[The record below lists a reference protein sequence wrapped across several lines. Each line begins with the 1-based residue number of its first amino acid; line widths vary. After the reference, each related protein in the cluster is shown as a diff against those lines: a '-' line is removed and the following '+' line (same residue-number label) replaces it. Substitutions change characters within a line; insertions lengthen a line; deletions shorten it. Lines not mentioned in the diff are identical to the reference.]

1 MSKTSQRVQPRRSDS
16 TGTEF
21 SKDASL
27 LQPHANGEFSTMK
40 MDSPSAVSISRTH
53 GKTQGGIAADSVI
66 MSAKNLTK
74 TYRTGKVQVP
84 VLKGVDFVAERNRL
98 TAIIGQSGSGK
109 STLLHLLGT
118 LDQPDGGEV
127 YFDGRRI
134 DNLPRRQRDQFRNQT
149 LGMIF
154 QFYHLLPELTTLEN
168 VMVPSLIGHGMFKYF
183 SVRRKLRD
191 RAAELL
197 DWVGLGHRLK
207 HRPNELSGGEMQR
220 TAIARAL
227 MAEPRILLADEPTGN
242 LDPETGH
249 GILELLKKLNQQQQM
264 TIIMVTHDEAIA
276 RSADCC
282 IRLLSG
288 KVQQVHQQAA

>member
-1 MSKTSQRVQPRRSDS
+1 MSNPMTRMQPRRSES
-16 TGTEF
+16 RQLE
-21 SKDASL
+21 SS
-27 LQPHANGEFSTMK
+27 S
-40 MDSPSAVSISRTH
+40 SISVSSHSQQSESFAMSIDNPKAVPMVRGTA
-53 GKTQGGIAADSVI
+53 KNTLVSSPDAII
-66 MSAKNLTK
+66 LSAKNLSK
-74 TYRTGKVQVP
+74 TYRTGKVEVP
-84 VLKGVDFVAERNRL
+84 VLKGVDFEAERNRM

-118 LDQPDGGEV
+118 LDQPDSGEV

-134 DNLPRRQRDQFRNQT
+134 DNLSRRHRDQFRNQT

-168 VMVPSLIGHGMFKYF
+168 VLVPSLIGHGMFKYF
-183 SVRRKLRD
+183 AVRNKLRA

-249 GILELLKKLNQQQQM
+249 GILELLRKLNQQQQM

-282 IRLLSG
+282 IRLQSG
-288 KVQQVHQQAA
+288 RVQQVHQQAA

>member
-1 MSKTSQRVQPRRSDS
+1 MSKTVSRVTPRRSDAHAASSSPSVLPLSAHETSAMTTETS
-16 TGTEF
+16 TV
-21 SKDASL
+21 AL
-27 LQPHANGEFSTMK
+27 LQRGQAKMK
-40 MDSPSAVSISRTH
+40 AGAGSGDSI
-53 GKTQGGIAADSVI
+53 II
-66 MSAKNLTK
+66 SAKNLTK
-74 TYRTGKVQVP
+74 SYRTGTLEVP

-109 STLLHLLGT
+109 TTLLHLLGT
-118 LDQPDGGEV
+118 LDQPDGGEIL
-127 YFDGRRI
+127 FDGQRI
-134 DNLPRRQRDQFRNQT
+134 DNLSRRQRDKFRNQT
-149 LGMIF
+149 MGMIF

-168 VMVPSLIGHGMFKYF
+168 VMVPSLIGHSMFQYF
-183 SVRRKLRD
+183 TARKKLRE

-207 HRPNELSGGEMQR
+207 HRPSELSGGEMQR

-249 GILELLKKLNQQQQM
+249 GILELLRKLNQQQQM

-282 IRLLSG
+282 IRLQSG
-288 KVQQVHQQAA
+288 RVQQVHQHAA

>member
-1 MSKTSQRVQPRRSDS
+1 MSKVSLRTQPRRSDS
-16 TGTEF
+16 KAADVIPT
-21 SKDASL
+21 ASNL
-27 LQPHANGEFSTMK
+27 KSNSNGESSPMK
-40 MDSPSAVSISRTH
+40 IESSNSVSINRAH
-53 GKTQGGIAADSVI
+53 GKVNGLNPNDSII

-74 TYRTGKVQVP
+74 TYRTGKVEVP

-134 DNLPRRQRDQFRNQT
+134 DNLSRRQRDQFRNQT

-183 SVRRKLRD
+183 AVRNKLRA

-227 MAEPRILLADEPTGN
+227 MAQPRILLADEPTGN
-242 LDPETGH
+242 LDPETGY
-249 GILELLKKLNQQQQM
+249 GILELLRKLNQQQQM

-282 IRLLSG
+282 IRLQSG
-288 KVQQVHQQAA
+288 RVQNIHQHAA